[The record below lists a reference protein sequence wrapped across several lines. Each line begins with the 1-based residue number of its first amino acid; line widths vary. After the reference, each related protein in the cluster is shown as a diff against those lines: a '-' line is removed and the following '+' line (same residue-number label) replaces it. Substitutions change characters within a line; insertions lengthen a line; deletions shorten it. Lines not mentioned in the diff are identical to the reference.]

1 MPFKKIFKPIA
12 KVLDKV
18 IPNEIK
24 PALPYIAAFAPV
36 FGPTAGMF
44 GSTMAK
50 RALLSGGAN
59 ILGQLSQEGSE
70 GDINLLSAGLGA
82 LTGAMTAPD
91 AASKFQA
98 MKTPTGTFKD
108 VATDTVIKRPELSF
122 LDQAKNVGLES
133 LAKGSELLRPDGA
146 VPKLFSKEG
155 LKAATLP
162 ASTATGDVMAAEA
175 RRSAKEVADAALL
188 GLDEGASDADRAL
201 AIRSAME
208 AYGYFSDDEIEET
221 ITAAGYKAG
230 GRVGLESGG
239 GLGAIARGMQG
250 RKGESSDLD
259 LMTIKATLNQVHTN
273 NDDGEGGGMA
283 AVMEFMEK
291 NPEYRVQVMENIIG
305 DRGDKIRV
313 APIEETSINILDG
326 MNTDGMSL
334 KDGILVIDSGMF
346 EKKSKGGR
354 VGAEEGGLMN
364 LGGKEMDLRG
374 GGFVPIGKKERAD
387 DVPARLSKNEFVM
400 TADAVRAA
408 GGGSVNKGAKRMYE
422 LMNNLEARV

>member
-1 MPFKKIFKPIA
+1 M
-12 KVLDKV
+12 
-18 IPNEIK
+18 
-24 PALPYIAAFAPV
+24 
-36 FGPTAGMF
+36 
-44 GSTMAK
+44 
-50 RALLSGGAN
+50 
-59 ILGQLSQEGSE
+59 GQT
-70 GDINLLSAGLGA
+70 SAEFFR
-82 LTGAMTAPD
+82 
-91 AASKFQA
+91 SK
-98 MKTPTGTFKD
+98 MTPTGAIKD
-108 VATDTVIKRPELSF
+108 VATDTVISAPKLTGLQKATNF
-122 LDQAKNVGLES
+122 GLEG
-133 LAKGSELLRPDGA
+133 LAKGSEMLAAGQDAG
-146 VPKLFSKEG
+146 LFSKAG
-155 LKAATLP
+155 LKAATIP
-162 ASTATGDVMAAEA
+162 AATATGDVMAAEA

-201 AIRSAME
+201 AIRTAME

-230 GRVGLESGG
+230 GRVGFDRG
-239 GLGAIARGMQG
+239 GLGALG
-250 RKGESSDLD
+250 RMMAPKEESKDLD

-273 NDDGEGGGMA
+273 NDDGEGGGMV

-291 NPEYRVQVMENIIG
+291 NPEYRVQVQENIIG

-313 APIEETSINILDG
+313 APIEETPINILDN
-326 MNTDGMSL
+326 MDSSGMSL
-334 KDGILVIDSGMF
+334 RDGILVIDSGMF
-346 EKKSKGGR
+346 EKKAKGGR
-354 VGAEEGGLMN
+354 VGYRFGGIDAAIDKVEDESIKESVKMVADMPDMDLMDLIEEFEITFKRKPMNMEELKQFYRENYEMESPIRMKEKIKEKVTVEAKDGGLMD